1 MCHFDAVI
9 WNCLAAQ
16 MTQAQLWNIS
26 TWPKQQHAT
35 FISLIAL
42 KRVPK
47 TSKCSFYIWKIILTA
62 VCNPFG
68 FGTFRVN
75 CYEWL
80 NTRFIMN
87 MPMFASMRI
96 KIISKVS
103 GWCQKPMAGVD
114 VQEKRGNKATLYQE
128 TCWNHAWSRTVSRL
142 LSGSALAWPLVVM
155 NRKVHSA
162 EFR

>member
-1 MCHFDAVI
+1 MKLPRCTNDSGAALEYFYMAKTAACHIYFP
-9 WNCLAAQ
+9 NC
-16 MTQAQLWNIS
+16 I
-26 TWPKQQHAT
+26 
-35 FISLIAL
+35 
-42 KRVPK
+42 K
-47 TSKCSFYIWKIILTA
+47 TSAKNLKMLILHWKIILTA

-87 MPMFASMRI
+87 MPMFASMHI
-96 KIISKVS
+96 KIIPKES

-114 VQEKRGNKATLYQE
+114 VLEKRGNKATLYQE

-142 LSGSALAWPLVVM
+142 LSGSAFAWSLVVM